1 MNKIY
6 TFLLVG
12 AFLLSALTI
21 SPSRAFADCQSIYG
35 GGQTC
40 SSNEFTIVKLVQVP
54 GKGGGNYVNNLF
66 QNDSKYFAS
75 QQVNFEIIVQNT
87 GSQTIQTLNIVD
99 TFPQYISFV
108 SGLGNFD
115 TNNKTLSFTVSNL
128 NPGQSNTYVVSA
140 KIFDANNLPANQGIM
155 CLENLANATDN
166 TGITHGASSTFCVEQ
181 NVLGATPTVITTPA
195 TGPEMLPLL
204 ALLPGGLGGLI
215 LRKKSIK
222 TIALEE
228 VKI

>member
-1 MNKIY
+1 MNKFY
-6 TFLLVG
+6 TFLTLG
-12 AFLLSALTI
+12 ALALSALTL
-21 SPSRAFADCQSIYG
+21 SPSKAYADCQPVYG

-54 GKGGGNYVNNLF
+54 GKGGGNYVNNLY
-66 QNDSKYFAS
+66 QNDPKYFAS

-87 GSQTIQTLNIVD
+87 GSQTIPTLNITD

-115 TNNKTLSFTVSNL
+115 SNSKTLSFTVTNL

-140 KIFDANNLPANQGIM
+140 KIFDTGNLPSDQGIM
-155 CLENLANATDN
+155 CLVNQANATDN
-166 TGITHGASSTFCVEQ
+166 TGISHGASSQFCIQQ

-195 TGPEMLPLL
+195 TGPEMLPLG
-204 ALLPGGLGGLI
+204 LLLSGGLGGFI
-215 LRKKSIK
+215 IRKKSIK
-222 TIALEE
+222 SIDFKGGE
-228 VKI
+228 K